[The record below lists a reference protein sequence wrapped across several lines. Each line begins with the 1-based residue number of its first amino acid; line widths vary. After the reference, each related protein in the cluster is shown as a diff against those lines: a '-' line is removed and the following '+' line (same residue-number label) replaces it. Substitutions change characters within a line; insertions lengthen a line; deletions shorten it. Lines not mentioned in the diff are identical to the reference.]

1 VDLPDFGL
9 ALAYWLHIVATVT
22 WVGGLI
28 ALSVLVIPAARR
40 TLQPGDY
47 AALFDR
53 LQAGLQR
60 VGWLSLAVLIAT
72 GMFQMSAHPAYEG
85 FLAISNAWSVAIL
98 IKHILIGFMVLAGA
112 YLTWGIMPSLR
123 RMALLRAAG
132 QNLDAAKDLALR
144 KRESRVLTINLILSI
159 LVLLLTAIARAA

>member
-1 VDLPDFGL
+1 VELPDFGL

-85 FLAISNAWSVAIL
+85 FLAISSAWSVAIL

>member
-1 VDLPDFGL
+1 MDLPDFSL
-9 ALAYWLHIVATVT
+9 ALAYWLHILATVT
-22 WVGGLI
+22 WIGGLI

-47 AALFDR
+47 AALLDR

-60 VGWLSLAVLIAT
+60 IGWLSLAVLIAT

-85 FLAISNAWSVAIL
+85 FLTISNAWAVAIL
-98 IKHILIGFMVLAGA
+98 IKHIMVGFMVLTGA

-132 QNLDAAKDLALR
+132 QNLDAAKDLALH

>member
-1 VDLPDFGL
+1 MDLPDFGL

>member
-1 VDLPDFGL
+1 VDLPDFSL
-9 ALAYWLHIVATVT
+9 ALAYWLHILATVT
-22 WVGGLI
+22 WIGGLI

-47 AALFDR
+47 AALLDR

-60 VGWLSLAVLIAT
+60 IGWLSLAVLIAT

-85 FLAISNAWSVAIL
+85 FLTISNAWAVAIL
-98 IKHILIGFMVLAGA
+98 IKHIMVGFMVLTGA

-132 QNLDAAKDLALR
+132 QNLDAAKDLALH

>member
-1 VDLPDFGL
+1 MDLPDFGL

-47 AALFDR
+47 AALLDR

>member
-1 VDLPDFGL
+1 MDLPDFGL

-22 WVGGLI
+22 WIGGLV

-47 AALFDR
+47 AALLDR

-60 VGWLSLAVLIAT
+60 IGWLSLAVLIAT

-85 FLAISNAWSVAIL
+85 FLTISNAWAVAIL
-98 IKHILIGFMVLAGA
+98 IKHIMVGFMVLTGA

-132 QNLDAAKDLALR
+132 QNLDAAKDLALH

>member
-1 VDLPDFGL
+1 MDLPDFGL

-22 WVGGLI
+22 WIGGLV

-47 AALFDR
+47 AVLLDR

-60 VGWLSLAVLIAT
+60 IGWLSLAVLVAT
-72 GMFQMSAHPAYEG
+72 GMFQMSANPAYEG
-85 FLAISNAWSVAIL
+85 FLAISNVWSVAIL
-98 IKHILIGFMVLAGA
+98 VKHIVIGIMVLTGT

-132 QNLDAAKDLALR
+132 QNLDATRDLALR
-144 KRESRVLTINLILSI
+144 KRESLVLTINIVLSI
-159 LVLLLTAIARAA
+159 VVLLLTAIARAA

>member
-1 VDLPDFGL
+1 MDLPDFGL
-9 ALAYWLHIVATVT
+9 ALAYWLHIIATVT
-22 WVGGLI
+22 WIGGLI

-47 AALFDR
+47 AALLDR

-60 VGWLSLAVLIAT
+60 IGWLSLTVLIAT
-72 GMFQMSAHPAYEG
+72 GLFQMSAHPAYVG
-85 FLAISNAWSVAIL
+85 FLAISNAWAASIL
-98 IKHILIGFMVLAGA
+98 VKHIVIGFMVLTGA

-132 QNLDAAKDLALR
+132 QNLDAAKDLALH
-144 KRESRVLTINLILSI
+144 KRESLVLTINLILSI

>member
-1 VDLPDFGL
+1 MDLPDFGL

-22 WVGGLI
+22 WIGGLI

-47 AALFDR
+47 AALLDR

-60 VGWLSLAVLIAT
+60 IGWLSLAVLIAT

-85 FLAISNAWSVAIL
+85 FLALSNVWSVAIL
-98 IKHILIGFMVLAGA
+98 IKHILIGLMVLTGA
-112 YLTWGIMPSLR
+112 YLTWGIMPSLQ

-132 QNLDAAKDLALR
+132 QNLDAAKDLALH
-144 KRESRVLTINLILSI
+144 KRESRVLTINLVLSVV
-159 LVLLLTAIARAA
+159 VLLLTAIARAA

>member
-1 VDLPDFGL
+1 MDLPDFGL

-60 VGWLSLAVLIAT
+60 VSWLSLAVLIAT

>member
-1 VDLPDFGL
+1 MDLPDFGL

-22 WVGGLI
+22 WIGGLV

-47 AALFDR
+47 AALLDR

-60 VGWLSLAVLIAT
+60 IGWLSLAVLIAT

-85 FLAISNAWSVAIL
+85 FLAIPNAWSVAIL

>member
-1 VDLPDFGL
+1 MDLPDFGL

-40 TLQPGDY
+40 TLLPGDY

>member
-1 VDLPDFGL
+1 MDLPDFGL

-47 AALFDR
+47 AALFAR

-98 IKHILIGFMVLAGA
+98 IKHILIGFMVLVGA

-144 KRESRVLTINLILSI
+144 KRESRALTINLILSI

>member
-1 VDLPDFGL
+1 MDLPDFGL

-47 AALFDR
+47 AALLDH

-72 GMFQMSAHPAYEG
+72 GMFQMSAHTAYEG
-85 FLAISNAWSVAIL
+85 FLAIPNAWSVAIL
-98 IKHILIGFMVLAGA
+98 IKHILIGFMVLTGA

-144 KRESRVLTINLILSI
+144 KRESRVLTINLIFSI

>member
-1 VDLPDFGL
+1 MDLPDFGL

-22 WVGGLI
+22 WIGGLI

-47 AALFDR
+47 AALLDR

-60 VGWLSLAVLIAT
+60 IGWLSLAVLIAT

-85 FLAISNAWSVAIL
+85 FLALSNAWSVAIL
-98 IKHILIGFMVLAGA
+98 IKHILIGLMVLTGA

-132 QNLDAAKDLALR
+132 QNLDAAKDLALH
-144 KRESRVLTINLILSI
+144 KRESRVLMINLILSI

>member
-1 VDLPDFGL
+1 MDLPDFGL

-22 WVGGLI
+22 WIGGLI

-47 AALFDR
+47 AALLDR

-60 VGWLSLAVLIAT
+60 IGWLSLAVLIAT

-85 FLAISNAWSVAIL
+85 FLTIPNAWSVAIL
-98 IKHILIGFMVLAGA
+98 IKHILIGFMVLTGA

-132 QNLDAAKDLALR
+132 QNLDAAKDLALH

>member
-1 VDLPDFGL
+1 MDLPDFGL

-22 WVGGLI
+22 WIGGLI
-28 ALSVLVIPAARR
+28 ALSVLVIPDARR

-47 AALFDR
+47 AALLDR

-60 VGWLSLAVLIAT
+60 IGWLSLAVLIAT

-85 FLAISNAWSVAIL
+85 FLALSNAWSVAIL
-98 IKHILIGFMVLAGA
+98 IKHILIGLMVLTGA

-123 RMALLRAAG
+123 RMALLRATG
-132 QNLDAAKDLALR
+132 QNLDAAKDLALH
-144 KRESRVLTINLILSI
+144 KRESRVLTINLVLSVV
-159 LVLLLTAIARAA
+159 VLLLTAIARAA

>member
-1 VDLPDFGL
+1 MDLPDFGL

-28 ALSVLVIPAARR
+28 TLSVLVIPAARR

-47 AALFDR
+47 AALLDR

-60 VGWLSLAVLIAT
+60 IGWLSLAVLVAT
-72 GMFQMSAHPAYEG
+72 GMFQMSAHPAYGG

-98 IKHILIGFMVLAGA
+98 IKHILIGLMVLMGA

-132 QNLDAAKDLALR
+132 HNLDAAKDLALR
-144 KRESRVLTINLILSI
+144 KRESLVLTINIVLS
-159 LVLLLTAIARAA
+159 LVVLLLTAIARAA

>member
-1 VDLPDFGL
+1 MDLPDFGL
-9 ALAYWLHIVATVT
+9 ALAYWLHILATVT
-22 WVGGLI
+22 WIGGLI

-40 TLQPGDY
+40 TLPPGDY
-47 AALFDR
+47 AALLDR

-60 VGWLSLAVLIAT
+60 IGWLSLAVLIAT

-85 FLAISNAWSVAIL
+85 FLTISNAWAVAIL
-98 IKHILIGFMVLAGA
+98 IKHIMVGFMVLMGA

-132 QNLDAAKDLALR
+132 QNLDAAKGLALH

>member
-1 VDLPDFGL
+1 MDLPDFGL
-9 ALAYWLHIVATVT
+9 ALAYWLHILATVT
-22 WVGGLI
+22 WIGGLV

-47 AALFDR
+47 AALLDR

-60 VGWLSLAVLIAT
+60 IGWLSLAVLIAT

-85 FLAISNAWSVAIL
+85 FLTISNAWAVAIL
-98 IKHILIGFMVLAGA
+98 IKHIMVGFMVLTGA

-132 QNLDAAKDLALR
+132 QNLDAAKDLALH
-144 KRESRVLTINLILSI
+144 KHESRVLTINLILSI